1 MQVESRRA
9 WILAH
14 RFFRQFA
21 DELVIYEVLSHHLA
35 DKRPVSPEPPGRL
48 VRNRGAHEPD
58 GFDIPP
64 LPPGLVV
71 DCVQLVRARAQAGE
85 SLAGTHHSL
94 SGASRLSLL
103 HAHEE
108 TENRKQPA
116 TRERR
121 AVLNGWV
128 GGGVWRRGNLAALEG
143 EHRRRRGTD
152 AGRMH
157 SKEKWARGGRNGT
170 SGFQVFSILNS
181 LRRLTE
187 RTYAPGTRY
196 MLGSRAASAGR
207 SHCTGSYCARLELMG
222 LMGMSR
228 RAEAREQHSTLRPT
242 SVSTAPPSENQTEA

>member
-1 MQVESRRA
+1 MVRRGFLLRGLQFSTGLAYFTYTRPPRCVQVESRRA

-58 GFDIPP
+58 GFGIPP

-103 HAHEE
+103 RAHEE

-121 AVLNGWV
+121 AVACAKRV
-128 GGGVWRRGNLAALEG
+128 GGRWRRGNLAHWRESIGDGVGRTRRMHRAKRNGLGEEET
-143 EHRRRRGTD
+143 EHRG
-152 AGRMH
+152 
-157 SKEKWARGGRNGT
+157 
-170 SGFQVFSILNS
+170 QS
-181 LRRLTE
+181 L
-187 RTYAPGTRY
+187 
-196 MLGSRAASAGR
+196 
-207 SHCTGSYCARLELMG
+207 
-222 LMGMSR
+222 
-228 RAEAREQHSTLRPT
+228 
-242 SVSTAPPSENQTEA
+242 

>member
-1 MQVESRRA
+1 MPFPGELTGNSACTSVICIASSPLTRTGYFHTRMVRRGFLLRGLQFSTGLAYFTYTRPPRCVQVESRRA

-21 DELVIYEVLSHHLA
+21 DELFIYEVLSHHLA

-58 GFDIPP
+58 GFGIPP

-103 HAHEE
+103 RAHEE

-121 AVLNGWV
+121 AVLNGWEV
-128 GGGVWRRGNLAALEG
+128 ATGELGALEREKHG
-143 EHRRRRGTD
+143 PPCFLHFLRENLRGRPP
-152 AGRMH
+152 GR
-157 SKEKWARGGRNGT
+157 A
-170 SGFQVFSILNS
+170 
-181 LRRLTE
+181 
-187 RTYAPGTRY
+187 
-196 MLGSRAASAGR
+196 
-207 SHCTGSYCARLELMG
+207 
-222 LMGMSR
+222 
-228 RAEAREQHSTLRPT
+228 
-242 SVSTAPPSENQTEA
+242 

>member
-1 MQVESRRA
+1 MVRRGFLLRGLQFSTGLAYFTYTRPPRCVQVESRRA

-58 GFDIPP
+58 GFGIPP

-103 HAHEE
+103 RAHEE

-128 GGGVWRRGNLAALEG
+128 GGGVWRRGTG
-143 EHRRRRGTD
+143 EL
-152 AGRMH
+152 GRT
-157 SKEKWARGGRNGT
+157 GGR
-170 SGFQVFSILNS
+170 
-181 LRRLTE
+181 
-187 RTYAPGTRY
+187 
-196 MLGSRAASAGR
+196 ASATAWDGDAAHAQQREMGWGR
-207 SHCTGSYCARLELMG
+207 KNRNI
-222 LMGMSR
+222 
-228 RAEAREQHSTLRPT
+228 
-242 SVSTAPPSENQTEA
+242 VSL

>member
-1 MQVESRRA
+1 MVRRGFLLRGLQFSTGLAYFTYTRPPRCVQVESRRA

-48 VRNRGAHEPD
+48 VRNRGAREPD
-58 GFDIPP
+58 GFGIPP
-64 LPPGLVV
+64 LPLGVVV

-103 HAHEE
+103 RAHEE

-128 GGGVWRRGNLAALEG
+128 GGGVWRRGTGELGRTGGRASATAWDGRGAHAERNGLGEEET
-143 EHRRRRGTD
+143 EHRRR
-152 AGRMH
+152 
-157 SKEKWARGGRNGT
+157 
-170 SGFQVFSILNS
+170 S
-181 LRRLTE
+181 L
-187 RTYAPGTRY
+187 
-196 MLGSRAASAGR
+196 
-207 SHCTGSYCARLELMG
+207 
-222 LMGMSR
+222 
-228 RAEAREQHSTLRPT
+228 
-242 SVSTAPPSENQTEA
+242 VS